1 MRLVTVVFTDDYS
14 EELEKTAFRS
24 AVWLA
29 DTPANHTAAE
39 AAWHAAVEWPHI
51 AVTLFRPP
59 AANPNREEWQ
69 SLLAQMRL
77 QGRSFDVMDVIG
89 SQLTDAAREALA
101 ESGFTRLDETT
112 DGFRA
117 RKS

>member
-14 EELEKTAFRS
+14 EQLEKTAFRS

-39 AAWHAAVEWPHI
+39 AAWHLAVEWPQI
-51 AVTLFRPP
+51 SVTLFRPP
-59 AANPNREEWQ
+59 AADPNREEWRALVEQ
-69 SLLAQMRL
+69 IKL
-77 QGRSFDVMDVIG
+77 QEGGLGALDVIG
-89 SQLTDAAREALA
+89 SPLTLAARAVVREA
-101 ESGFTRLDETT
+101 GFGRVEETG

-117 RKS
+117 RRG

>member
-1 MRLVTVVFTDDYS
+1 MRLVTVVFNDDYS
-14 EELEKTAFRS
+14 EQLERTSFRS

-51 AVTLFRPP
+51 RVTLFRPP
-59 AANPNREEWQ
+59 AAHPTREEWRT
-69 SLLAQMRL
+69 LLEQMRL
-77 QGRSFDVMDVIG
+77 QEGDFATLDVVG
-89 SQLTDAAREALA
+89 SPLTLAARAALS
-101 ESGFTRLDETT
+101 ESGFSRLDETAE
-112 DGFRA
+112 GFRA